1 MVDFMGTV
9 TESGAKL
16 WKTKVQKSSNISVLL
31 FAIEAALGRVS
42 FLFDMLKNSAED
54 TAISVNGGEN

>member
-9 TESGAKL
+9 TEPGAKL

-42 FLFDMLKNSAED
+42 FLFDMLKNSAAD
-54 TAISVNGGEN
+54 T